1 VTFDIIII
9 GAGVIGCAIARE
21 LSMYDYKILVLEKED
36 DVCSEASKANSGII
50 HAGYDAKHTT
60 LKARLN
66 LEGNKRMHNLCK
78 ELDIPFQ
85 QNGSLVVGYEEA
97 DIQKLHEL
105 HYNGIKNG
113 VEELKLLSGVEAEYL
128 EPNLRRGVK
137 AALYAPTA
145 GIICPFE
152 MTLAFAQNAVTNGV
166 EFGFC
171 AEVIKISKVT
181 VESEHLQNHSYGYV
195 VYTRFDTF
203 YTRIIINAAG
213 AYADQIH
220 NMVAMKKI
228 KIDVI
233 KGEYCLYD
241 KRRGREVTR
250 TIFSLPTHQGKGVL
264 VTRTIHNNLLVGPT
278 AVSIED
284 KEGVDT
290 TIEGVE
296 EILYKGSQL
305 VPTINEKD
313 MITTFAGLRSCCQGG
328 DFIIEECKEAEGF
341 IDVLGICS
349 PGLTSAPAIG
359 LLVTEIVLKKIC
371 VYKKVSACTTRKR
384 PLSFCELTEIEKQ
397 QWIKSDK
404 AYGRVICRCE
414 TITEGD
420 VIAAIHGVIGAKSLD
435 GIKRRIRAQS
445 GRCQGGFCT
454 PALIEILARELHIPV
469 EEVTKKGR
477 ESFIVST

>member
-1 VTFDIIII
+1 MTFDIIII

-36 DVCSEASKANSGII
+36 DVCSKASKANSGII

-66 LEGNKRMHNLCK
+66 LEGNKRMQCLCK
-78 ELDIPFQ
+78 ELEIPFE
-85 QNGSLVVGYEEA
+85 QNGSLVVGYEED
-97 DIQKLHEL
+97 DIQKLQEL
-105 HYNGIKNG
+105 YDNGIRNG
-113 VEELKLLSGVEAEYL
+113 VEDLQLLSGVETESL
-128 EPNLRRGVK
+128 EPNLTRGVK
-137 AALYAPTA
+137 SALYAPTA

-171 AEVIKISKVT
+171 AEVIKISKIT
-181 VESEHLQNHSYGYV
+181 VESDSLGGLNYGYV
-195 VYTRFDTF
+195 VYTRFETF

-213 AYADQIH
+213 ADADQIH
-220 NMVAMKKI
+220 NMVAIRKV

-241 KRRGREVTR
+241 KRRGKEVTR
-250 TIFSLPTHQGKGVL
+250 TIFSLPTQKGKGIL

-278 AVSIED
+278 AVPIED

-290 TIEGVE
+290 TIEGVK
-296 EILYKGSQL
+296 EILYKGGQL
-305 VPTINEKD
+305 VSTINEKD
-313 MITTFAGLRSCCQGG
+313 LITTFAGLRSCYHSG
-328 DFIIEECKEAEGF
+328 DFFIEECKEAEGF

-359 LLVTEIVLKKIC
+359 LMVTEMVLRKINVNKK
-371 VYKKVSACTTRKR
+371 KFPCTTRKR
-384 PLSFCELTEIEKQ
+384 AINFCELTEIEKQ
-397 QWIKSDK
+397 QWIKKDK

-420 VIAAIHGVIGAKSLD
+420 VLAAIHGVIGAKSLD
-435 GIKRRIRAQS
+435 GIKRRTRAQS

-454 PALIEILARELHIPV
+454 PALIEILARELDIPI

-477 ESFIVST
+477 ESFVVRT